1 MLWTVFKVLMVVLLL
16 TMLLDFG
23 VGALPIVLVVSLTAL
38 LLRLT
43 IRRTS
48 FRSGKPNDPKKAGKF
63 KPTIVEQFGGPST
76 VNSRFRD
83 RIARSKEQYL

>member
-1 MLWTVFKVLMVVLLL
+1 MLKIV
-16 TMLLDFG
+16 LDFG
-23 VGALPIVLVVSLTAL
+23 IGALPILIAVSLIAL

-48 FRSGKPNDPKKAGKF
+48 LGSGRPYDPKKAGKF
-63 KPTIVEQFGGPST
+63 NPTIVEQFAGPST

-83 RIARSKEQYL
+83 RIARSKEQYLL